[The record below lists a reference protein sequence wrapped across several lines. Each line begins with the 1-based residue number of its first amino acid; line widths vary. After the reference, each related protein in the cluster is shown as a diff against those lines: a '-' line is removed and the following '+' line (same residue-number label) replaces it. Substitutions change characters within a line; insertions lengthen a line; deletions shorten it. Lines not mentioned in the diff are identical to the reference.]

1 MGTPGQPT
9 KYNEEVAKQFAEY
22 LSYMKLEDACAATGI
37 SEQTYYNWLY
47 LHPRF
52 FELSREA
59 RLTRAVYH
67 FDQAQE
73 MADLAKKALLANDK
87 DLRADLLKISIDTHI
102 RLAGKANQ
110 GLFGDK
116 QKDDNDKSITIIAN
130 NPLIEEKKNNENNK
144 INN

>member
-1 MGTPGQPT
+1 VGTPGQPT

>member
-1 MGTPGQPT
+1 VGTPGQPT

-67 FDQAQE
+67 FDQAQKMVE
-73 MADLAKKALLANDK
+73 LGKEALAANNK
-87 DLRADLLKISIDTHI
+87 DFRADLLKISIDSHI